1 MERYAGMERQFN
13 PAAAPSAGRAHWR
26 YPLFFIE
33 LCWSAKRQ
41 ADIGGLA
48 AAEGDSLA
56 LILDGH
62 SPQLTSRFPVY
73 GDTGRARAFPG
84 KFDKV
89 TVGLHGCAPEFACAS
104 VVGGDT
110 QSINQRV
117 APVRWDRGLQFSPA
131 AARSADRARWAAP
144 DIPRSHARSPS
155 PHPAHRR

>member
-26 YPLFFIE
+26 YLLFFIE

-48 AAEGDSLA
+48 ATEGDSLA

-89 TVGLHGCAPEFACAS
+89 TVGLHGCAPESACAS
-104 VVGGDT
+104 VIGGNT

-117 APVRWDRGLQFSPA
+117 VPVRSIPPLGDQPA
-131 AARSADRARWAAP
+131 GPDFATAARR
-144 DIPRSHARSPS
+144 
-155 PHPAHRR
+155 